1 MCEGGHKLQHKLFF
15 RIWAMCAGALL
26 VLVAVLAPASYVSG
40 AELLGHFFGV
50 VICDVVGG
58 DWVGHGVQLWASA
71 VVVGPVPGAYGWSP
85 LDS

>member
-1 MCEGGHKLQHKLFF
+1 M
-15 RIWAMCAGALL
+15 
-26 VLVAVLAPASYVSG
+26 LVAVLAPASYVSG

-71 VVVGPVPGAYGWSP
+71 VVVGPVTSFGAYGWCP
-85 LDS
+85 ERQGGCGYGLFVDVCLIP